1 MTVASDHELDRAQWS
16 ALLSAHRPQLR
27 AYLRKRT
34 RSAAEA
40 DEVLAAAESRAWEK
54 SASLRDRTR
63 VRPWLY
69 AVARTALFLHRRS
82 ERRMRAAIELDER
95 IDERSAEPS
104 DEAPSCQCAIAQIRA
119 LPSGYREVIERVELG
134 GESLSELARA
144 LSITV
149 NNATVRL
156 SRARAALRERMVSHC
171 GTSSLAQCQSCGC
184 DERGCCASHGVRALR

>member
-1 MTVASDHELDRAQWS
+1 MTVAPDHDLDRAQWS
-16 ALLSAHRPQLR
+16 ELLSAHRPQLR

-40 DEVLAAAESRAWEK
+40 DEVLAATESRAWEK
-54 SASLRDRTR
+54 SSSLRDRAR
-63 VRPWLY
+63 ARPWLY

-82 ERRMRAAIELDER
+82 EQRLAAAIELDER
-95 IDERSAEPS
+95 IDERSEEPR
-104 DEAPSCQCAIAQIRA
+104 EQEPGCQCAIAQIRA
-119 LPSGYREVIERVELG
+119 LPSSYREVIERVELE
-134 GESLSELARA
+134 GESLSELARS

-184 DERGCCASHGVRALR
+184 DERGCCASHGISALR